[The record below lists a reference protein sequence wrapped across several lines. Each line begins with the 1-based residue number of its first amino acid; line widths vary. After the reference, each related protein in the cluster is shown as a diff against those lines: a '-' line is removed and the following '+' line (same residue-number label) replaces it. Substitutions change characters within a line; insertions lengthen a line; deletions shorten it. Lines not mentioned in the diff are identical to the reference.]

1 MVATLEDSRAPT
13 RTAGPKGALLV
24 LFGFLNRRPLL
35 DETYAGWMFDV
46 YAWALRNFDP
56 VMFRNESVLVTPSNR
71 HFPGTANSPDEMAH
85 LIFDRVVA
93 YAGMAHWPLKLLP
106 PDSCVLEPATE
117 VRVIAGA
124 RGSRAVAAET
134 SSARLTLSYDPS
146 HLNNP
151 EAMIAVFAHTLAHY
165 LGTSASEPPPGGA
178 ENWPHVT
185 EILAVFL
192 GFGLMFANTALV
204 LPRGGCCG
212 GPVVRRQAYVS
223 QHDITYALAIF
234 SVLKGLPKQDVLA
247 HLKKSL
253 RGHFKQALREIKDKY
268 EPRLQEIEQY
278 YSD

>member
-56 VMFRNESVLVTPSNR
+56 VMFRNESVLVTPTNQ

>member
-1 MVATLEDSRAPT
+1 M
-13 RTAGPKGALLV
+13 
-24 LFGFLNRRPLL
+24 LFGLWDRRPLL
-35 DETYAGWMFDV
+35 DERYAAWMFDV

-56 VMFRNESVLVTPSNR
+56 VMFRDETFLVTPSNR
-71 HFPGTANSPDEMAH
+71 HFPGRAHNPEEMAG

-106 PDSCVLEPATE
+106 PGSCVLQPAAD
-117 VRVIAGA
+117 VRLVADA
-124 RGSRAVAAET
+124 RGSRATLAET
-134 SSARLTLSYDPS
+134 SPASLTLSYEPDY
-146 HLNNP
+146 LNNP

-165 LGTSASEPPPGGA
+165 LGTAAREPPPGGA
-178 ENWPHVT
+178 ENWPQVT

-212 GPVVRRQAYVS
+212 GPVVRRQAFVS

-234 SVLKGLPKQDVLA
+234 AALKDLPQKEVLR

-253 RGHFKQALREIKDKY
+253 RGHFRQALREVKGSHGS
-268 EPRLQEIEQY
+268 RLEEVAGY
-278 YSD
+278 LKG

>member
-1 MVATLEDSRAPT
+1 M
-13 RTAGPKGALLV
+13 
-24 LFGFLNRRPLL
+24 LFGLTDRRPLL

-56 VMFRNESVLVTPSNR
+56 VMFRDETLLVTPSNR
-71 HFPGTANSPDEMAH
+71 HFPGRANSPEEMAT
-85 LIFDRVVA
+85 LIFDRVVD
-93 YAGMAHWPLKLLP
+93 YAGMRHWPLRLLP
-106 PDSCVLEPATE
+106 PGGCLLEPAGQ

-124 RGSRAVAAET
+124 RGSRAVAADT
-134 SSARLTLSYDPS
+134 SPASLTLSYEPDY
-146 HLNNP
+146 LNNP

-165 LGTSASEPPPGGA
+165 LGTSATEPPPGGA
-178 ENWPHVT
+178 ENWPHIA

-234 SVLKGLPKQDVLA
+234 SALKGLPPKAVLE
-247 HLKKSL
+247 HLKKPL
-253 RGHFKQALREIKDKY
+253 RGHFKQALREVAGKY
-268 EPRLQEIEQY
+268 APRLQELERY
-278 YSD
+278 CSS

>member
-1 MVATLEDSRAPT
+1 MI
-13 RTAGPKGALLV
+13 
-24 LFGFLNRRPLL
+24 FGFSDRRPLL
-35 DETYAGWMFDV
+35 DAAYAGWIFDV

-56 VMFRNESVLVTPSNR
+56 VMFRDETILVTPSNQ
-71 HFPGTANSPDEMAH
+71 HFPGRANSPEEMAK
-85 LIFDRVVA
+85 LIFDRVVN
-93 YAGMAHWPLKLLP
+93 YAGMEHWPLQLLP
-106 PDSCVLEPATE
+106 PDSCVLEPSAE
-117 VRVIAGA
+117 VRVVAGA
-124 RGSRAVAAET
+124 RGSRAAAAEA
-134 SSARLTLSYDPS
+134 SPASLTISYEPDY
-146 HLNNP
+146 LNNP

-165 LGTSASEPPPGGA
+165 LGTSATEPPPGGT

-234 SVLKGLPKQDVLA
+234 STLKALPQKEVLR

-253 RGHFKQALREIKDKY
+253 RGHFKQAVREINDRY
-268 EPRLQEIEQY
+268 AQRLQELRQY
-278 YSD
+278 C

>member
-1 MVATLEDSRAPT
+1 VSFRL
-13 RTAGPKGALLV
+13 
-24 LFGFLNRRPLL
+24 LNRVPLL
-35 DETYAGWMFDV
+35 DEAYAGWMFDV

-56 VMFRNESVLVTPSNR
+56 DMFRDETILVTPSNE
-71 HFPGTANSPDEMAH
+71 HFPGRANSAEEMAK

-93 YAGMAHWPLKLLP
+93 YAGMAHWPLKLLT
-106 PDSCVLEPATE
+106 PDSCVLEPSSE
-117 VRVIAGA
+117 VRLVTAA
-124 RGSRAVAAET
+124 RGSRAAAAAP
-134 SSARLTLSYDPS
+134 SPGNLTLSYEPQ

-151 EAMIAVFAHTLAHY
+151 EVMIAVFAHTLAHY
-165 LGTSASEPPPGGA
+165 LGSSASEPPPGGV

-185 EILAVFL
+185 ELLAVFL

-234 SVLKGLPKQDVLA
+234 SALKGLPQRDVLP

-253 RGHFKQALREIKDKY
+253 RGHFKKALREVEGKY
-268 EPRLQEIEQY
+268 APRLQ
-278 YSD
+278 DVKHNFTA

>member
-1 MVATLEDSRAPT
+1 M
-13 RTAGPKGALLV
+13 
-24 LFGFLNRRPLL
+24 LFGLLDHHPLL
-35 DETYAGWMFDV
+35 DEAYAGWMFDV

-56 VMFRNESVLVTPSNR
+56 VMFRDETFLVTPSNQ
-71 HFPGTANSPDEMAH
+71 HFPGRANSPEEMAN
-85 LIFDRVVA
+85 LIFRRVVG

-106 PDSCVLEPATE
+106 PGTCVLEPGTE
-117 VRVIAGA
+117 VRVVAGT
-124 RGSRAVAAET
+124 RGSRAVAADP
-134 SSARLTLSYDPS
+134 SPASLTLSYEPDY
-146 HLNNP
+146 LNNP

-165 LGTSASEPPPGGA
+165 LGTSAAQAPPGGA

-234 SVLKGLPKQDVLA
+234 SALKNVPQKEVLR
-247 HLKKSL
+247 HLKKPL
-253 RGHFKQALREIKDKY
+253 RGHFKQALREVKGKY
-268 EPRLQEIEQY
+268 APRLKELEQY
-278 YSD
+278 YDSRTDL

>member
-1 MVATLEDSRAPT
+1 M
-13 RTAGPKGALLV
+13 
-24 LFGFLNRRPLL
+24 FGLSNRRPLL
-35 DETYAGWMFDV
+35 DETYAGWMLDV
-46 YAWALRNFDP
+46 YAWSLRNFDP
-56 VMFRNESVLVTPSNR
+56 VMFRDETILVTPSNH
-71 HFPGTANSPDEMAH
+71 HFPGRANNPEEMAE
-85 LIFDRVVA
+85 LIFNQVA
-93 YAGMAHWPLKLLP
+93 TYAGMTHWPLKLLP
-106 PDSCVLEPATE
+106 PNHCVLEPATE
-117 VRVIAGA
+117 VRVASGA
-124 RGSRAVAAET
+124 RGSRAVTVDA
-134 SSARLTLSYDPS
+134 SSANLTLGYDPD

-165 LGTSASEPPPGGA
+165 LGTSATESPPGGD

-234 SVLKGLPKQDVLA
+234 SALKGLAPKEVVT

-253 RGHFKQALREIKDKY
+253 RGHFKQALREVKGTY
-268 EPRLQEIEQY
+268 ATRLGEIEQFIADACPEP
-278 YSD
+278 SKPRLE